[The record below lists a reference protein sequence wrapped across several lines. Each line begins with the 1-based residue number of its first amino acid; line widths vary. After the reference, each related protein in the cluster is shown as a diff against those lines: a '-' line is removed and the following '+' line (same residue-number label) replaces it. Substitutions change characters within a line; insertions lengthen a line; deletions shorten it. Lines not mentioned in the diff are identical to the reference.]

1 MLHAPAYDA
10 TVLGEVKSAY
20 VNALTKFGPRQATRK
35 GEDEDDREP
44 RRGRKTVRDV
54 QKSSGPRS
62 LSRKAVSDGLW
73 YSLRTFVVSFTYS
86 ADAMDEDTDIEQ
98 IPDPR
103 VAEKQQR
110 SGGRPAARPA
120 YKSQGMSFQLILTLA
135 L

>member
-1 MLHAPAYDA
+1 VLHAPAYDA
-10 TVLGEVKSAY
+10 AVLGEVKSAY
-20 VNALTKFGPRQATRK
+20 VNALAKFGPRQATRK
-35 GEDEDDREP
+35 GEDEDDQEP

-62 LSRKAVSDGLW
+62 LSRKAASDGLW
-73 YSLRTFVVSFTYS
+73 YSLRTFVLSFTYS
-86 ADAMDEDTDIEQ
+86 ADAMDEDTDLEQ
-98 IPDPR
+98 IADPR